1 MMTKVMTMM
10 LMTFKAPTK
19 KLHLNLTKKR
29 ILAILFG
36 KGW

>member
-1 MMTKVMTMM
+1 MVMMTKVMTMM

-19 KLHLNLTKKR
+19 KLYLNLTKK

-36 KGW
+36 EG